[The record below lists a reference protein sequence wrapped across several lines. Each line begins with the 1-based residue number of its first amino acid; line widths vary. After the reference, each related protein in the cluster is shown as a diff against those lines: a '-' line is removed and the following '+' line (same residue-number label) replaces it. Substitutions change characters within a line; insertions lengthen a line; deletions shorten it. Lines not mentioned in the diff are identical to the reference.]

1 MERLDVFDY
10 SNVLIVLENIQRS
23 LRCCSIL
30 VKRALEQSKLSF
42 ATKLLQSSVRIFA
55 LQD

>member
-42 ATKLLQSSVRIFA
+42 ATKSLQSSVRIFA